1 MFRARAIVRAAMP
14 SQDPAIAHPEP
25 LEIPAAARI
34 LGIRF
39 SALGDTLLTFPAL
52 RLLRATYP
60 DIHLAFLTDTRCAG
74 LFDGLEVLDE
84 LLTLDR
90 GALKR
95 LRPGAVAQ
103 LLNRVLRPALFGRW
117 DVVIDFQGFTETAAI
132 GALTGAPIRVGRRYK
147 TGAHRLYRPWIDAPH
162 LPIYMTDA
170 HIDTIVRAGLAPA
183 PAARRQAGAARFYRT
198 PAEASRRWLTR
209 CASRRQPTAEQ
220 APSIAFFVGAAKAH
234 KLWPAARFA
243 QLARRLAAEL
253 PHSFLIF
260 AGPGEQEITRQVV
273 EDATQHGLA
282 DRVADGG
289 CGDLATLAA
298 AFEHC
303 SATVSNDTGPLHL
316 SVAVGTPTLGIFSTG
331 DPHFIPPPPHRY
343 VVAPGGQVDAITVD
357 QVATA
362 VHKLLT

>member
-1 MFRARAIVRAAMP
+1 ML
-14 SQDPAIAHPEP
+14 SQDPATGRPEP
-25 LEIPAAARI
+25 LEIPANARI

-60 DIHLAFLTDTRCAG
+60 STHLAFLTDTRCAG

-90 GALKR
+90 LGLKR
-95 LRPGAVAQ
+95 LRPHAVAQ
-103 LLNRVLRPALFGRW
+103 LLNGVLRPALFGHW
-117 DVVIDFQGFTETAAI
+117 DVVVDFQGFTETALI

-162 LPIYMTDA
+162 PPIYMTGA

-183 PAARRQAGAARFYRT
+183 PATCQRAGAARFYRIS
-198 PAEASRRWLTR
+198 AEASRRWHAR
-209 CASRRQPTAEQ
+209 SASKRRPTAEP

-234 KLWPAARFA
+234 RLWPATRYA
-243 QLARRLAAEL
+243 QLAQRLAAEL

-260 AGPGEQEITRQVV
+260 AGPGEQEIARQVV
-273 EDATQHGLA
+273 EEAARHRLA

-289 CGDLATLAA
+289 YGNLATLAA
-298 AFEHC
+298 AFEQC

-331 DPHFIPPPPHRY
+331 NPHFIPPPPHGH
-343 VVAPGGQVDAITVD
+343 VVAPGEQIDAITVD

-362 VHKLLT
+362 VHKLLTHRAVVEV